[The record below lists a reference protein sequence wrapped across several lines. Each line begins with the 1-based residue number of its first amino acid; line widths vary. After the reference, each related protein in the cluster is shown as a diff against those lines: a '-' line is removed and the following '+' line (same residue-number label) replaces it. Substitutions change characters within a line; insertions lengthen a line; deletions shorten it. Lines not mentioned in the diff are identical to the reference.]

1 MGLSENRQP
10 HLLGVE
16 NIHELF
22 AGNGFFV
29 IEEVSQFIQF
39 RTILDQ
45 NLKGF
50 LMLLFHQFNDLVVN
64 LSLSFSRTC
73 QRCITPR
80 YWLVTVSRATM
91 SKSSFIP

>member
-10 HLLGVE
+10 IFLGVE

-39 RTILDQ
+39 RTIFNQ

-64 LSLSFSRTC
+64 FSLSFSRTC
-73 QRCITPR
+73 QRGVTAKI
-80 YWLVTVSRATM
+80 LVGD
-91 SKSSFIP
+91 